1 MERLTKSIMAVA
13 AALALFGLAAG
24 TVSAVTVTDWNGTND
39 ITDTFDVTNDTESL
53 RVTAENVTNDSADV
67 TVYGVENGTETEV
80 DNGTV
85 TTDESPDGSTP
96 TPTPVY
102 TAQYTYDLSQSDYDT
117 YKVVV
122 SGDGADSLSI
132 AKVNVVTGAAGG
144 GGILPGGMLGG
155 LPMIELVAGALVVA
169 VVGAAAVVQRR
180 A

>member
-1 MERLTKSIMAVA
+1 MHDYTKSIMMLA

-24 TVSAVTVTDWNGTND
+24 TVSAATVTDWNGTND
-39 ITDTFDVTNDTESL
+39 ITDTFEVSNDTESL

-80 DNGTV
+80 ANGTV
-85 TTDESPDGSTP
+85 TTDESPDGSSP

-132 AKVNVVTGAAGG
+132 AKVNVVTGSAGG
-144 GGILPGGMLGG
+144 GGVIPGGLGG
-155 LPMIELVAGALVVA
+155 VPTIELVAGALVLA

>member
-1 MERLTKSIMAVA
+1 
-13 AALALFGLAAG
+13 
-24 TVSAVTVTDWNGTND
+24 
-39 ITDTFDVTNDTESL
+39 L

-85 TTDESPDGSTP
+85 TTDESPDGSSP

-144 GGILPGGMLGG
+144 GGILPGGFGG

-169 VVGAAAVVQRR
+169 AVGAAAVVQRR

>member
-1 MERLTKSIMAVA
+1 MRNITKSIMTLA

-39 ITDTFDVTNDTESL
+39 VSDTFDVSNDTESL
-53 RVTAENVTNDSADV
+53 RVTAENITNDAADV

-85 TTDESPDGSTP
+85 TTDESPDGTSP

-102 TAQYTYDLSQSDYDT
+102 TSQYSYDVSDGQYDT

-144 GGILPGGMLGG
+144 GGILSGGILGG
-155 LPMIELVAGALVVA
+155 VPTIELIAGALVAV